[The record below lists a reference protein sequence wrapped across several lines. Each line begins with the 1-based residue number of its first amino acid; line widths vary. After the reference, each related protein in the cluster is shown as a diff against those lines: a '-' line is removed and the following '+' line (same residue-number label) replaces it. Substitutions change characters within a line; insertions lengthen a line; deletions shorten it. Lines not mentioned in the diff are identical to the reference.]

1 MKNTDSEKS
10 LSDLRKEMRIKWY
23 RCPIE
28 AKELRELSTRS
39 DAKGYQLALG
49 HLGIWLTTGTLTF
62 LFANAGWWFAALIL
76 LFAHGTVGTFFIAP
90 WHELTH
96 GTVFQTKKL
105 NTFFLRIFSLLGWL
119 SFPVYQVSHN
129 YHHRFTLHSAVDKEL
144 VLPKVP
150 SLKPLYLLQLFTFNF
165 SGGFESRGLIPTLKG
180 FWGMATDRFN
190 HPYFSNWDVHLFD
203 DAPVG
208 RQHSVRWARLVL
220 GFHTGVL
227 IFALLIGQ
235 PILFFI
241 ISLHHFIGNWLWYFV
256 GAPMHCGLRSDVPD
270 FRKCVRTITLD
281 PISEFLYWHMNWHFE
296 HHMFAAVPCYN
307 FQKLNQAV
315 SDDMPKPRTMFGA
328 WKEMRE
334 TYRKQLE
341 HPTYEFDTPVPVSK
355 KEKFEREEQLE
366 AALGTESLEMVH

>member
-1 MKNTDSEKS
+1 M
-10 LSDLRKEMRIKWY
+10 
-23 RCPIE
+23 
-28 AKELRELSTRS
+28 
-39 DAKGYQLALG
+39 
-49 HLGIWLTTGTLTF
+49 
-62 LFANAGWWFAALIL
+62 
-76 LFAHGTVGTFFIAP
+76 AP

-96 GTVFQTKKL
+96 GTVFQTKKP

-165 SGGFESRGLIPTLKG
+165 SGGFESRGLIHTLKG

-190 HPYFSNWDVHLFD
+190 RPYFSNWNVHLFD
-203 DAPVG
+203 DALVG

-220 GFHTGVL
+220 GFHTSVL

-241 ISLHHFIGNWLWYFV
+241 ISLHHFIGNWIWYFIGV
-256 GAPMHCGLRSDVPD
+256 PMHCGLHSDVPD

-281 PISEFLYWHMNWHFE
+281 PISEFLYWHMNWHLE

-307 FQKLNQAV
+307 LPKLHQVVAE
-315 SDDMPKPRTMFGA
+315 DMPQPRTMLGA

-334 TYRKQLE
+334 THRKQLE
-341 HPTYEFDTPVPVSK
+341 HPTYEFDTLVPV
-355 KEKFEREEQLE
+355 
-366 AALGTESLEMVH
+366 

>member
-1 MKNTDSEKS
+1 M
-10 LSDLRKEMRIKWY
+10 
-23 RCPIE
+23 
-28 AKELRELSTRS
+28 
-39 DAKGYQLALG
+39 
-49 HLGIWLTTGTLTF
+49 
-62 LFANAGWWFAALIL
+62 LFV
-76 LFAHGTVGTFFIAP
+76 HGTVGTFFIAP

-96 GTVFQTKKL
+96 VTVFQTKKL

-190 HPYFSNWDVHLFD
+190 HPDFSNWDVHLFD

-235 PILFFI
+235 P
-241 ISLHHFIGNWLWYFV
+241 
-256 GAPMHCGLRSDVPD
+256 
-270 FRKCVRTITLD
+270 
-281 PISEFLYWHMNWHFE
+281 
-296 HHMFAAVPCYN
+296 
-307 FQKLNQAV
+307 
-315 SDDMPKPRTMFGA
+315 
-328 WKEMRE
+328 
-334 TYRKQLE
+334 
-341 HPTYEFDTPVPVSK
+341 
-355 KEKFEREEQLE
+355 
-366 AALGTESLEMVH
+366 